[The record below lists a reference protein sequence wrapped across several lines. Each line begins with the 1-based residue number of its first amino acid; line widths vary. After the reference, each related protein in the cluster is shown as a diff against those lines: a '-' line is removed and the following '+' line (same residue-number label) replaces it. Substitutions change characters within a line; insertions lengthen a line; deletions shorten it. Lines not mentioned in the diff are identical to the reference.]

1 MNQTQNE
8 PDEPSPQTR
17 LSIICQKPWAGLVS
31 LSLGTAVFCTGL
43 ACLEPFLGLMWA
55 DLFNLAAAACLILM
69 AALFLIA
76 LAIWLV
82 GKFAGYKVSLR
93 PDRQY
98 QAISSTLLVLGILLT
113 GFPMYASGWIKAREA
128 ASQAEKPA
136 WHRFRI
142 GQSQATIELP
152 SNYRPVDGV
161 VDPASGIAVSHPS
174 VAISVLAVAT
184 PIENASNASI
194 EELADNL
201 TQNVVVDAPG
211 AEVIHRSSS
220 RFRDFESVMQRVGY
234 VSEGKVV
241 HEQINLHRV
250 GDYWIEIHLFGTPS
264 LFKAHWPQLD
274 GIIHSLKRINHE

>member
-1 MNQTQNE
+1 MNQIHNE
-8 PDEPSPQTR
+8 TDELRPQTR
-17 LSIICQKPWAGLVS
+17 LSIICQKPWAGLVN
-31 LSLGTAVFCTGL
+31 LSLGAAVFFTGL

-55 DLFNLAAAACLILM
+55 DLFNLATAACLILM

-93 PDRQY
+93 PDRRY
-98 QAISSTLLVLGILLT
+98 QAISSTLLVLGILLM

-136 WHRFRI
+136 WQRIRI

-152 SNYRPVDGV
+152 SNYRPVDDV
-161 VDPASGIAVSHPS
+161 VDPSSGIAVSHPS
-174 VAISVLAVAT
+174 AAVSILATAT
-184 PIENASNASI
+184 PLENVSIASI
-194 EELADNL
+194 EELADKL
-201 TQNVVVDAPG
+201 TQNLVLDEPD

-234 VSEGKVV
+234 VSEGKAV

-250 GDYWIEIHLFGTPS
+250 GNHWIQIHLFGTPS
-264 LFKAHWPQLD
+264 LFKAHWSQLD